1 MLELMDDEA
10 RKDMAVIAAFDDEE
24 IGSRMT
30 TNYIEIRE
38 NLTVKQAMTEL
49 VSQAAKMTIFLQFY
63 GDSGS
68 HLLRCDGSEGSD
80 HGKTGYTS

>member
-1 MLELMDDEA
+1 MIPKEKRALLLELMDDEA

-49 VSQAAKMTIFLQFY
+49 CQSGSKKIDNISTIFD

-68 HLLRCDGSEGSD
+68 TPSTVRWI
-80 HGKTGYTS
+80 

>member
-1 MLELMDDEA
+1 
-10 RKDMAVIAAFDDEE
+10 
-24 IGSRMT
+24 MT

-49 VSQAAKMTIFLQFY
+49 VSQAAKNDNISTIFMVTA
-63 GDSGS
+63 DS